1 MKTLRYSHPNLLARL
16 HDELLAAGITPERV
30 EGRGEDIWI
39 TVADG
44 ANEQTIA
51 VVVAAHDPT
60 PDPVPD
66 FGNDA
71 TTRDQLVSG
80 VTQLRAYL
88 ALANPTAAQSA
99 TALKL
104 VIRGFL
110 FLLKEQSVR

>member
-1 MKTLRYSHPNLLARL
+1 MKTLQYSRPNLLARL
-16 HDELLAAGITPERV
+16 HDEILAAGIVPTRV
-30 EGRGEDIWI
+30 EGAGNEIRI
-39 TVADG
+39 TVED
-44 ANEQTIA
+44 A
-51 VVVAAHDPT
+51 VSDASVAAVVAAHDPT
-60 PDPVPD
+60 PDPLPD